1 MKRFTIAALILGIIL
16 LSTVTCSA
24 ETYGYFID
32 SEDRVVGHV
41 VIITGSAPEQEG
53 STFVSS
59 TKEEMQAAEI
69 YEETVIVYSEDALI
83 LWAYTN
89 IFTAENMEAYRP
101 HLAAFLSF
109 TRKATQNSA
118 DIFLAYAALS
128 ELTDVAVAIINKAI
142 ELGADITI
150 GE

>member
-1 MKRFTIAALILGIIL
+1 MKKIIAIQLALVFLFSSSAQSAYYAKKEVSTGNYITRKCDIKKPKDEAGYVWEEIADP
-16 LSTVTCSA
+16 LS
-24 ETYGYFID
+24 
-32 SEDRVVGHV
+32 VGLYLEE
-41 VIITGSAPEQEG
+41 VIS
-53 STFVSS
+53 
-59 TKEEMQAAEI
+59 
-69 YEETVIVYSEDALI
+69 YSEDALI

-109 TRKATQNSA
+109 ARKATQNSA